1 MTNTKS
7 RVFTI
12 DENTIDDLDGALV
25 ARTLWVSSINESA
38 FDALRSSSTF
48 DRDFVNSTRIQAG
61 IERAINKPFRS
72 TKELLDFALSVVVK
86 REVVP
91 GDTITYLGKVHILR
105 ARITAAIDC
114 SIRVRCRKWGSVEVK
129 VQSLEPIDG
138 DWLVCL
144 LFRGTIDQMVETLNA
159 AKESPAFSLCLDI

>member
-38 FDALRSSSTF
+38 SDALRSSSTF

-72 TKELLDFALSVVVK
+72 TKELLDFAISVVGK

-105 ARITAAIDC
+105 AHAAAIDC

-144 LFRGTIDQMVETLNA
+144 LFRGTIDQMMETLNA

>member
-1 MTNTKS
+1 MNTKS

-12 DENTIDDLDGALV
+12 DENTIDVLDGALV
-25 ARTLWVSSINESA
+25 VRTCWINSINESA
-38 FDALRSSSTF
+38 SAALRSSSIF
-48 DRDFVNSTRIQAG
+48 DRDFVNSIRIQAG

-72 TKELLDFALSVVVK
+72 TKELLDFALSVVGK

-91 GDTITYLGKVHILR
+91 NDIITYIGKVHILR
-105 ARITAAIDC
+105 AYAAAIDC
-114 SIRVRCRKWGSVEVK
+114 SIKVRCRKWGSVEVK
-129 VQSLEPIDG
+129 VHSLEPIDG

-144 LFRGTIDQMVETLNA
+144 LFKGTIDQLVETLNA